1 MHANRREEKN
11 LTQRRKGKTEKRPAE
26 RRSSRQSL
34 VPVDP
39 ILPSN
44 SFAFRSAKAVSS
56 DQQGQAITDRIK
68 ADADPGGIKAERREH
83 PQAKNDADNQL
94 HLRPQPERQT

>member
-39 ILPSN
+39 LLPSN

-56 DQQGQAITDRIK
+56 DQQGQAITDRMK
-68 ADADPGGIKAERREH
+68 AGADPGGLKTEH
-83 PQAKNDADNQL
+83 RSQPQTTNHADTTIPL
-94 HLRPQPERQT
+94 GPR